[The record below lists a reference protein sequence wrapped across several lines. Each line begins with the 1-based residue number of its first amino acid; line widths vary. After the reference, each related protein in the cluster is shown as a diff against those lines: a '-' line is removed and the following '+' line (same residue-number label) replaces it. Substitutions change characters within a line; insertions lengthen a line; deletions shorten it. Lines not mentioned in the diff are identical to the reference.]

1 MNSQRYCS
9 GEDFTKPKIL
19 FGKGLQ
25 KHLSRL
31 QRRPLKRRALSLK
44 RKEHR

>member
-1 MNSQRYCS
+1 MASVPYTNRS
-9 GEDFTKPKIL
+9 GEGFTKPKIL

-44 RKEHR
+44 GV